1 MTPEVA
7 KGALADA
14 ADGEEAALLTQ
25 AVLSKLTI
33 TDIPEGGRY
42 EIGTLNDGVV
52 RLDWNGSFSVEDG
65 KLFGEADHTW
75 TRKYWYS
82 PLGLE
87 QYLDLVRRAV
97 EVRQRVRGDV
107 ELVHHEDD
115 GAYIQLRYRIAATN
129 VKLDRAYAEIVRVD
143 AEIVEAADQAA
154 DEVGARIAEVSARL
168 SGWGTDSLDELI
180 DAVDGAVSADEK
192 GRALEELCAR
202 LFSSVAGFVVKQ
214 RIRTETEE
222 IDISI
227 VNGSSEPRLA
237 REGAVIL
244 VECKNWTARCGKN
257 EFVIF
262 HEKMLNRSRRCSL
275 GFLVSW
281 NGFAGTVTKEMLRG
295 SREELLVVPLTGAE
309 IRAAVRQGDFT
320 AALLSCWDKAV
331 AL

>member
-1 MTPEVA
+1 MTPEAA
-7 KGALADA
+7 KRALADA
-14 ADGEEAALLTQ
+14 VDDEEPVLLGA
-25 AVLSKLTI
+25 AVLGKLTVS
-33 TDIPEGGRY
+33 DVPEGARY
-42 EIGTLNDGVV
+42 EIGTMDDGVT
-52 RLDWNGSFSVEDG
+52 RLAWNGSFSVEDG
-65 KLFGEADHTW
+65 KLVGEADHTW

-107 ELVHHEDD
+107 ALLDHDDD
-115 GAYIQLRYRIAATN
+115 GAYVHLRYRIAATDSR
-129 VKLDRAYAEIVRVD
+129 LDKAYAEVVKID
-143 AEIVEAADQAA
+143 AEIVEAAEQAA
-154 DEVGARIAEVSARL
+154 DEVGARIAEVAARL
-168 SGWGTDSLDELI
+168 SDWGANSLDGLVN
-180 DAVDGAVSADEK
+180 AVDGATSADEK

-202 LFSSVAGFVVKQ
+202 LFSSVPGFVVKQ

-222 IDISI
+222 IDISV

-244 VECKNWTARCGKN
+244 VECKNWSGRCGKN

-262 HEKMLNRSRRCSL
+262 HEKMQNRSRRCSL

-281 NGFAGTVTKEMLRG
+281 NGFTETVTKEMLRG
-295 SREELLVVPLTGAE
+295 SREELVVVPLTGAD
-309 IRAAVRQGDFT
+309 IRAAVREDNFT
-320 AALLSCWDKAV
+320 TALLNYWDKAV

>member
-1 MTPEVA
+1 MTPEAA
-7 KGALADA
+7 KRALADA
-14 ADGEEAALLTQ
+14 ANDEEPVLLG
-25 AVLSKLTI
+25 APVLGKLTI
-33 TDIPEGGRY
+33 ADVPEGARY
-42 EIGTLNDGVV
+42 EIGTMEDGVV
-52 RLDWNGSFSVEDG
+52 RLTWNGSFSVEYG

-107 ELVHHEDD
+107 TLVDYDDD
-115 GAYIQLRYRIAATN
+115 GAYVHLRYRITATDSR
-129 VKLDRAYAEIVRVD
+129 LDRAYAEVVKID
-143 AEIVEAADQAA
+143 AEIVEAAEQAA
-154 DEVGARIAEVSARL
+154 DEVGARIAEVAARL
-168 SGWGTDSLDELI
+168 SGWGVNSLDGLV
-180 DAVDGAVSADEK
+180 DAVERATSADEK

-202 LFSSVAGFVVKQ
+202 LFSSVPGFVVKQ

-222 IDISI
+222 IDISV

-244 VECKNWTARCGKN
+244 VECKNWSGRCGKN

-262 HEKMLNRSRRCSL
+262 HEKMQNRSRRCSL

-281 NGFAGTVTKEMLRG
+281 NGFADTVTKEMLRG
-295 SREELLVVPLTGAE
+295 SREELLVVPLTGAD
-309 IRAAVRQGDFT
+309 IRAAVREQDFT
-320 AALLSCWDKAV
+320 VALLNCWDKAV
-331 AL
+331 SL